1 MASPV
6 TRNLSRTDQSGF
18 SLIELLAVSTVLAII
33 VGISIP
39 LFANTG
45 GVFNVRGA
53 ARIVQSELQAARHKA
68 VSTQRPIR
76 VRFECPAAGQFR
88 AVELI
93 GSAGQPDSADSATN
107 RCSEASYPY
116 PPADQNGLTR
126 PNHDAPIRRLPR
138 DVRFLNSRTIEFW
151 PDGTAHI
158 DAGTGTP
165 WPMIGSTEAAIVI
178 GNNLASN
185 TISVNGLGRIR
196 LQ

>member
-1 MASPV
+1 MS
-6 TRNLSRTDQSGF
+6 RLSQQSGF
-18 SLIELLAVSTVLAII
+18 SLIELLAVSTVTVII
-33 VGISIP
+33 VGISFP

-45 GVFNVRGA
+45 GVFHVRGA

-76 VRFECPAAGQFR
+76 VRFQCPATGQFR

-93 GSAGQPDSADSATN
+93 GSAGQPDAADSATN
-107 RCSEASYPY
+107 RCSEATYPY

-126 PNHDAPIRRLPR
+126 PNHDAPLRRLPN
-138 DVRFLNSRTIEFW
+138 DVQFVNSQAIEFW

-158 DAGTGTP
+158 DAGTGSP
-165 WPMIGSTEAAIVI
+165 WPMIGSTEASIVL
-178 GNNLASN
+178 GNNLTTN

-196 LQ
+196 LLP